1 MNDNKLHPLLTID
14 NQLCFA
20 IYSTSLAYTKVYKP
34 LLDPIGLTYPQYL
47 VMLVLW
53 EEDNITVKAIG
64 EKLFLDSGTLTPLLK
79 RLETNGYLTRQRD
92 KADERKVI
100 ITLTAEGAA
109 ICGKAMDIAKSIG
122 CITKQKLED
131 ISRLVQEL
139 TELRDNLSQSL
150 LERSD

>member
-1 MNDNKLHPLLTID
+1 MTDNKLHPLLTID

-34 LLDPIGLTYPQYL
+34 ILEPLNLTYPQYL

-79 RLETNGYLTRQRD
+79 RLETTGYLTRQRD
-92 KADERKVI
+92 KTDERKVLI
-100 ITLTAEGAA
+100 KLTSEGAA
-109 ICGKAMDIAKSIG
+109 ISTKAMGIAKSIG
-122 CITKQKLED
+122 CITEQNLEEVT
-131 ISRLVQEL
+131 RLVNEL
-139 TELRDNLSQSL
+139 TDLRNSLSKSIAD
-150 LERSD
+150 RHD